1 MMMMV
6 VDAAMNVKVDVTKS
20 RDVGRDDGPEGQR
33 SSSNPIIGVVV
44 VPYLYDTGTVDG
56 SAAAWLGSALGSR
69 GRREA
74 NSRADLDST
83 SLLLE
88 STLRSLT
95 GAVKY
100 GRMTG
105 PRTLPPPNIHA
116 ALSVEP
122 ALGERGGTTVC
133 FAMGAKDAP
142 GVIRKS

>member
-1 MMMMV
+1 MAVMMMMV

-20 RDVGRDDGPEGQR
+20 RDVGRDDGRE
-33 SSSNPIIGVVV
+33 
-44 VPYLYDTGTVDG
+44 
-56 SAAAWLGSALGSR
+56 AAAWLGSALGSR

-105 PRTLPPPNIHA
+105 PRTRKATTIANPEGGEDVETADYSRPPP
-116 ALSVEP
+116 
-122 ALGERGGTTVC
+122 LGFTARVATGLEKLQPIAVGEAPETPLATT
-133 FAMGAKDAP
+133 
-142 GVIRKS
+142 R